1 VRLKRVKIFGFKTF
15 ADKTEFDLDG
25 DLVAVVGPNGC
36 GKSNIVD
43 AILWGLGEPNARQL
57 RAANSQEIIFNGS
70 ANRKALGFAE
80 VSLLFDNEDG
90 SLPIDAPE
98 VTITRRVHRNGDSE
112 YEINRQRCRL
122 KDIFDILADSGLG
135 RSGYAI
141 VGQKEIDAALAA
153 SAVDRR
159 AWIDEAAGVQRY
171 RAKRVESLR
180 RLDHTRQH
188 LVQVNQILAEIDA
201 QRGPLE
207 KEAEVAVQYRAATA
221 LLRSIETVLL
231 SHELVESIQKIEAA
245 DEKIQSFKTRVEQES
260 ERAEELNALSLKLG
274 EEISEIERRLDATR
288 ELKQSTIS
296 AMERAESNARLAE
309 QRLQSLVEL
318 ESNITEDKGA
328 NSERIA
334 QYQEQLQTLTKEEKE
349 ATETLERLRAENE
362 SSTGVIAELHEK
374 LAKANADLE
383 TARKLHHDLV
393 RWTTEQKMRKTQ
405 LAELTREKKGIEQG
419 LPELRQSVADAQK
432 AFDEAK
438 ALLDGLKAEKAGLQ
452 QAGHELADREKNRA
466 SRTRVLAEQIAAL
479 SGKKRGIEATLDAHE
494 GFAQGT
500 RAVLAAVEQG
510 VLHHDFVPVA
520 TAIDV
525 PPDLATAIEI
535 ALGASGN
542 DLICDHES
550 HAKAA
555 IQWLKEHR
563 LGRTTF
569 QPIPMMR
576 PYVQRQEMHIL
587 KRERGVVGIASE
599 LVQCSAKHRP
609 VIDSIL
615 GRVLIVETI
624 DDGLRLGKSQGWS
637 RLVTLDGEVI
647 HSSGAVTGGTSSKQ
661 GNGILQRKADLDE
674 VIRELEKLTKEL
686 DRAQSHIES
695 GESED
700 LEIRQKLV
708 ALDKKLH
715 EVEQES
721 HDAHRWHANL
731 KLELTQTE
739 RRLERIEEELVALA
753 QQGEKPEDGHQDIPE
768 LEAHRDALLREIAA
782 TSSSEG
788 LIAERMT
795 DLMDRIR
802 GTKSQIQSIQDLLL
816 SESTSTEGRSE
827 RLSLLA
833 QERQRALDQRA
844 QHLEEAAQAK
854 AHVDRL
860 SVDLDALSAKK
871 QEAIEKNFSATEE
884 SRRAMALATSMREQ
898 VRETEIDRVRIESR
912 RAVATQKLLEEYG
925 MDELDA
931 KETAEKETIP
941 ENGLSEAHRLRREI
955 RAMGEVNLGAIEAF
969 ARLNERYGE
978 LGLQRDDVQQGMD
991 EIVAGIEEL
1000 DKLTKDR
1007 FRDTFHKV
1015 REQFQEMLVKLFQGG
1030 EGTLVLT
1037 DPENLLESGVDVE
1050 VTIPG
1055 KKKQRLEL
1063 LSGGERALAASAF
1076 LFSLLRVKPSP
1087 LVVLDEVDAP
1097 LDGRNVERFVTVMK
1111 EFSGQIQF
1119 VCITH
1124 NPQTIGAAPM
1134 WFGVTMQ
1141 EPGVSTVIPYK
1152 TLQPVERERISMKG

>member
-1 VRLKRVKIFGFKTF
+1 MRLKRVKIFGFKTF

-90 SLPIDAPE
+90 SLPIDSPE

-122 KDIFDILADSGLG
+122 KDIFDVLADSGLG

-153 SAVDRR
+153 SPIDRR

-180 RLDHTRQH
+180 RLEHTRQH

-201 QRGPLE
+201 QRAPLE
-207 KEAEVAVQYRAATA
+207 KEAEVAVQYRAATT

-231 SHELVESIQKIEAA
+231 SHELVEAIQKIESA
-245 DEKIQSFKTRVEQES
+245 DEKIQGYRTRAEQETQ
-260 ERAEELNALSLKLG
+260 RAEELNLLSQKLG

-309 QRLQSLVEL
+309 QRLVSLAEL
-318 ESNITEDKGA
+318 ETNITEDKGA
-328 NSERIA
+328 NSERVA
-334 QYQEQLQTLTKEEKE
+334 QYKEQLETLTKEQRE
-349 ATETLERLRAENE
+349 ATETLDRLRQENE
-362 SSTGVIAELHEK
+362 ASTGLISELHGR
-374 LAKANADLE
+374 LAQANDELE
-383 TARKLHHDLV
+383 EARKQQHDLV

-405 LAELTREKKGIEQG
+405 SVELLREKKGIESG
-419 LPELRQSVADAQK
+419 LPDLRESVLEAQG
-432 AFDEAK
+432 AFDEIK
-438 ALLDGLKAEKAGLQ
+438 GRLDGFKAEKVTLQ
-452 QAGHELADREKNRA
+452 RSGHELADREKNRA
-466 SRTRVLAEQIAAL
+466 SKTRILAEQIASL
-479 SGKKRGIEATLDAHE
+479 TGKKRGIEATLEAHE

-500 RAVLAAVEQG
+500 RAVMAAVDQG
-510 VLHHDFVPVA
+510 VLQHDFVPVA
-520 TAIDV
+520 SAIDV
-525 PPDLATAIEI
+525 PGDLATAIEI

-542 DLICDHES
+542 DLICEHES

-569 QPIPMMR
+569 QPITMMR
-576 PYVQRQEMHIL
+576 PYTQRQEIHVL
-587 KRERGVVGIASE
+587 KRERGVVGVASE
-599 LVQCSAKHRP
+599 LVQCSSKYRP

-615 GRVLIVETI
+615 GRVLIIETL
-624 DDGLRLGKSQGWS
+624 DDGFRLGKSQGWS

-647 HSSGAVTGGTSSKQ
+647 HSGGAVTGGTNNKQ
-661 GNGILQRKADLDE
+661 GNGILQRKA
-674 VIRELEKLTKEL
+674 ELEEVVRDLSKLTKEL
-686 DRAQSHIES
+686 EYAQTHIES

-700 LEIRQKLV
+700 QKIRQTLA
-708 ALDKKLH
+708 ALDKTLH

-721 HDAHRWHANL
+721 HDAHRWLANL

-739 RRLERIEEELVALA
+739 RRLERIDQELEVLNKAS
-753 QQGEKPEDGHQDIPE
+753 EKPEVKEVSVPE
-768 LEAHRDALLREIAA
+768 LEAKRDQLLSEIAA
-782 TSSSEG
+782 SSSSEG

-795 DLMDRIR
+795 DLSDRIR
-802 GTKSQIQSIQDLLL
+802 GAKSQIQSLEDLLL
-816 SESTSTEGRSE
+816 SESTSTDGRSE
-827 RLSLLA
+827 RLARLEQEKLRASAERDQHVA
-833 QERQRALDQRA
+833 Q
-844 QHLEEAAQAK
+844 AAQAK

-860 SVDLDALSAKK
+860 TIDLDALNTKK
-871 QEAIEKNFSATEE
+871 QEIVEKNFRASEE
-884 SRRAMALATSMREQ
+884 SRAAMALAASMRDQ
-898 VRETEIDRVRIESR
+898 LRESEVERVRVESR
-912 RAVATQKLLEEYG
+912 RAVANQKLLEDYG
-925 MDELDA
+925 MDENDA
-931 KETAEKETIP
+931 RTTAQNEAIP
-941 ENGLSEAHRLRREI
+941 ENGASEAQRLRREI

-991 EIVAGIEEL
+991 EINAGIEEL

-1007 FRDTFHKV
+1007 FRDTFYKV
-1015 REQFQEMLVKLFQGG
+1015 RDQFQEMLVKLFQGG
-1030 EGTLVLT
+1030 EGTLILT

-1055 KKKQRLEL
+1055 KKRQRLEL

-1152 TLQPVERERISMKG
+1152 TLQAEERERVSMKG